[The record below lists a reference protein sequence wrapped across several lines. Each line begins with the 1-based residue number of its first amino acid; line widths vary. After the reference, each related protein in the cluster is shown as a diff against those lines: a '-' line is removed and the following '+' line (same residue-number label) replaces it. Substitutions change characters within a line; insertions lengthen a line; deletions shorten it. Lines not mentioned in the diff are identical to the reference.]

1 MSPSSLLPRYHR
13 VCPIKTVRN
22 WDCVF
27 LHKGPRTQ
35 LISPNQKKSSYQGCA
50 GSQQFQPLI
59 LIKILAETD
68 LAQTK
73 HIHTQPAGLH
83 LKSTRWSSRRWRDW
97 CYLWEQSAIF
107 LFWVWV
113 KIVQRN
119 YSIYKE
125 KAAIEMLQAHPRTKG
140 PQSPWVPGTQNMA
153 VGLQNDPYKKQFLVH
168 VLSRDRK
175 HFC

>member
-1 MSPSSLLPRYHR
+1 MYSCIKAPEHNSYLLTRK
-13 VCPIKTVRN
+13 I
-22 WDCVF
+22 
-27 LHKGPRTQ
+27 
-35 LISPNQKKSSYQGCA
+35 SSYQGCA